1 MWTIGNF
8 IRAFSFIMP
17 AESRSDVRLAVVE
30 AGGEPEGRAL
40 ESVIRVFHRI
50 ECRRHGYP
58 IRQLRDSSL
67 VSIAIFLVV

>member
-30 AGGEPEGRAL
+30 AGGEPEGTGKCHP
-40 ESVIRVFHRI
+40 RV
-50 ECRRHGYP
+50 P
-58 IRQLRDSSL
+58 SD
-67 VSIAIFLVV
+67 